1 MNKTDVYFI
10 IITISLAIGALILG
24 GMTKIKHAPE
34 LSTVQQTTVE
44 QTTSYK
50 LVVEIN
56 TYKKMYR

>member
-1 MNKTDVYFI
+1 MNRTDLYFI
-10 IITISLAIGALILG
+10 ILAVSLAIGALLIG
-24 GMTKIKHAPE
+24 GLAEVKHAPE

-56 TYKKMYR
+56 TYKKMSR